1 MARHWRAAKEILRDE
16 VSDEA
21 LAAASVARRASN
33 SFAQILT
40 ASLPSLQ
47 SAARRDHGEY
57 SEAFDLLSR

>member
-21 LAAASVARRASN
+21 LEAASVARRASN

-40 ASLPSLQ
+40 ASLV
-47 SAARRDHGEY
+47 RRYNPQRGGIT
-57 SEAFDLLSR
+57 ANIAKLSTY